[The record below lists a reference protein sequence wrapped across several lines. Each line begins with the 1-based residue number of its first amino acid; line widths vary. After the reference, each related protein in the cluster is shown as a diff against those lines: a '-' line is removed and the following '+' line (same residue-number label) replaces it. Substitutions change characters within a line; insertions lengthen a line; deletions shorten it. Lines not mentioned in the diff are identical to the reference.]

1 MACFVLPSGTTGL
14 QASAAAGLFVPD
26 IRLGVFA
33 VTMLQSTDATGRRA
47 LSRIG
52 GFLKDIREA
61 ICGWTPSETVG
72 VFELASERPVP
83 QERGTLAFLTDFRI
97 NDQLRITT

>member
-33 VTMLQSTDATGRRA
+33 MTMLQSTDATGRRA
-47 LSRIG
+47 LGRVD

-61 ICGWTPSETVG
+61 LSSLPRQRR
-72 VFELASERPVP
+72 LACLSWSQSVQFRKSAERWP
-83 QERGTLAFLTDFRI
+83 F
-97 NDQLRITT
+97 